1 MYGHIYYNVARSDAA
16 VIEGFDHLPSATV
29 SDAMGRH
36 GAMSGEIRPVFEG
49 IRIVGNALTVLCF
62 PGDNLMIHKAMQMVG
77 PGDVLVV
84 DDGGHDTGC
93 FGHKSACAV
102 KARGGVGSIV
112 SGSVRDVALMRR
124 DRLPVFA
131 RSITPRSPQKNTPG
145 SINVPVQVGGIVV
158 CPGDVIVADDDGI
171 VVVPRADAERILL
184 AARKRDVH
192 ESETAAAFSELP
204 LDPSGAKLSVDDLLK
219 GRVVEHLEHVSW
231 GAPYAP
237 TGR

>member
-1 MYGHIYYNVARSDAA
+1 MYGHIYYNVERSDPAL
-16 VIEGFDHLPSATV
+16 VKGFDALPSATV

-36 GAMSGEIRPVFEG
+36 GAMSGDIRPVFDG

-62 PGDNLMIHKAMQMVG
+62 PGDNLMIHKAMQMVS

-112 SGSVRDVALMRR
+112 SGSVRDVAQMRR

-131 RSITPRSPQKNTPG
+131 RSITPRAPQKNTPG

-158 CPGDVIVADDDGI
+158 CPGDIIVADDDGI
-171 VVVPRADAERILL
+171 VVVPRADA
-184 AARKRDVH
+184 ARVLESARNRDLH
-192 ESETAAAFSELP
+192 EANTATAFSELP
-204 LDPSGAKLSVDDLLK
+204 LDPAGAKLSIDDLLK
-219 GRVVEHLEHVSW
+219 GKIVEHHEPVSW
-231 GAPYAP
+231 GAHQLPE
-237 TGR
+237 RI